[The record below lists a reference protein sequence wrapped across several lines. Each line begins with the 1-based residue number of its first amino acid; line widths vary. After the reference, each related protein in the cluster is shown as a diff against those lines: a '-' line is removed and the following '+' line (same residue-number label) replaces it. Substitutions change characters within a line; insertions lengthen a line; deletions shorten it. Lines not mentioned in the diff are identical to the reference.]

1 MDIKNILNNT
11 KIFLFQRLSELIGI
25 LFIIFSIL
33 LFLSLVTYSPD
44 DPNFIFSENI
54 EIKNKLGIY
63 GSYVSDFFF
72 QSIGLI
78 SFIIPISII
87 MIGLNIFLNKNPL
100 IIFNNFFFI
109 ILYSLFG
116 ALFFSVFNNENFSL
130 IVYGNGGFVGQV
142 FGNLFKEVVNINI
155 GFSYYLILILIFII

>member
-1 MDIKNILNNT
+1 M
-11 KIFLFQRLSELIGI
+11 FLYLSYTR

-87 MIGLNIFLNKNPL
+87 MIGLNIFLNKKRL
-100 IIFNNFFFI
+100 ASKLAKRSVG
-109 ILYSLFG
+109 ILRG
-116 ALFFSVFNNENFSL
+116 D
-130 IVYGNGGFVGQV
+130 
-142 FGNLFKEVVNINI
+142 
-155 GFSYYLILILIFII
+155 

>member
-72 QSIGLI
+72 SVYWTY
-78 SFIIPISII
+78 IIYYTYLYNHDWSEH
-87 MIGLNIFLNKNPL
+87 IFK
-100 IIFNNFFFI
+100 
-109 ILYSLFG
+109 
-116 ALFFSVFNNENFSL
+116 
-130 IVYGNGGFVGQV
+130 
-142 FGNLFKEVVNINI
+142 
-155 GFSYYLILILIFII
+155 